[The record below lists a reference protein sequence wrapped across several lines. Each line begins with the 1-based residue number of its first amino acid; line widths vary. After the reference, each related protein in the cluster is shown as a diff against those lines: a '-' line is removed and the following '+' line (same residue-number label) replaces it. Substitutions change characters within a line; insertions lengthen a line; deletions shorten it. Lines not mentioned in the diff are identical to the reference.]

1 MAQAGHS
8 ANKKHFQLDR
18 ISFFTDGV
26 FAIAITL
33 LVIEFKVPVIE
44 HATDEAL
51 WNSLKQMAWK
61 LLGFVI
67 SFCIVGYYWSVH
79 HRIFGYVE
87 KYTSRLLW
95 LNLSFLFS
103 VVLLPF
109 TSGLLGEYAS
119 ETELH
124 LPYAVYV
131 INICLTASMNA
142 LLWFYLSN
150 HNLDLLTHKISK
162 DRILLGFYFTLVVP
176 VIFLIS
182 LGLVFI
188 NPTVGRL
195 VPLFIPLVL
204 KYGLNGLS
212 ARATVTEELP
222 KEIHPNNF

>member
-8 ANKKHFQLDR
+8 ASKTHFQLDR
-18 ISFFTDGV
+18 ISFFSDGV

-44 HATDEAL
+44 HATDAAL
-51 WNSLKQMAWK
+51 WVSLKAMAWK
-61 LLGFVI
+61 MLGFII

-131 INICLTASMNA
+131 INICLTACMNA

-150 HNLDLLTHKISK
+150 HTFDLLTHKISK

-182 LGLVFI
+182 LGLIFI
-188 NPTVGRL
+188 YPTVGRL
-195 VPLFIPLVL
+195 IPLLIPLIL
-204 KYGLNGLS
+204 KYGMNGLS
-212 ARATVTEELP
+212 ARANADEKPPPET
-222 KEIHPNNF
+222 H

>member
-8 ANKKHFQLDR
+8 ANKTHFQLDR

-33 LVIEFKVPVIE
+33 LVIEFKVPVLE
-44 HATDEAL
+44 HATDAAL
-51 WNSLKQMAWK
+51 WHSLKEMAWK

-119 ETELH
+119 ASELH
-124 LPYAVYV
+124 LPYTVYV
-131 INICLTASMNA
+131 INICLTAFMNA
-142 LLWFYLSN
+142 ILWFYLSN

-162 DRILLGFYFTLVVP
+162 DRILLGFYFTMVVP

-182 LGLVFI
+182 LGLVFV
-188 NPTVGRL
+188 NPTIGRL

-212 ARATVTEELP
+212 ARANVTEELP
-222 KEIHPNNF
+222 KETH

>member
-8 ANKKHFQLDR
+8 SNKNHFQLDR

-33 LVIEFKVPVIE
+33 LVIEFKVPNIE
-44 HATDEAL
+44 HATDAL
-51 WNSLKQMAWK
+51 LWISLKHMAWK

-67 SFCIVGYYWSVH
+67 SFSIVGYYWSVH

-87 KYTSRLLW
+87 RYTTRLLW

-131 INICLTASMNA
+131 INICLTAFMNI

-150 HNLDLLTHKISK
+150 PTLDLLTHKISK
-162 DRILLGFYFTLVVP
+162 QRIKLGFYFSLVVP
-176 VIFLIS
+176 VIFLVS
-182 LGLVFI
+182 LGLIFLSPI
-188 NPTVGRL
+188 IGRL
-195 VPLFIPLVL
+195 VPLLIPVVL
-204 KYGLNGLS
+204 KYGLNGLI
-212 ARATVTEELP
+212 ARASANEKPVVDA
-222 KEIHPNNF
+222 H